1 MKTVKKNDIGKKK
14 LVAFVKSDISARHKS
29 VQYNLLDGK
38 KIGISISDSED
49 LQKLGFSK
57 VHQQDTMIE
66 FARYMLVH
74 GATLVYGGDLRGDGY
89 TLLFSELAYQYRSLN
104 DQEKIH
110 FINYSSYPIYNKLS
124 PQQKLEFIKNRVEFK
139 PVTPPKNLKVSEN
152 EFIPPIGNENKFIWA
167 ESLSKMRREMNKVS
181 DARIFIGGK
190 MSGYSGKYPGLI
202 EEAVLSLESDIPTY
216 LVGAFGGATRSVID
230 VLSKAK
236 SIELTQDWQCKNENY
251 KEFLA
256 YYNSKK
262 NKGKINYEELESFI
276 NSYTLKRLCKNNGLD
291 EDDNKRLFKTIH
303 IPEMIY
309 LVLKG
314 ITNKLKQ

>member
-1 MKTVKKNDIGKKK
+1 MTKSIKSESGKKK
-14 LVAFVKSDISARHKS
+14 LVAFVKKDIGTRNKSA
-29 VQYNLLDGK
+29 QYNLLDNK

-57 VHQQDTMIE
+57 IHQQDAMVE

-74 GATLVYGGDLRGDGY
+74 GATLLYGGDLRTDGY
-89 TLLFSELAYQYRSLN
+89 TMIFSELAYQYRSLN

-139 PVTPPKNLKVSEN
+139 AILPPKNIKVREK
-152 EFIPPIGNENKFIWA
+152 EFIPPTGNENKLIWS
-167 ESLSKMRREMNKVS
+167 ESLSKMRREMNSVS

-190 MSGYSGKYPGLI
+190 LSGYNGKYPGLL
-202 EEAVLSLESDIPTY
+202 EEAILSLKSDIPTY
-216 LVGAFGGATRSVID
+216 LIGAFGGAT
-230 VLSKAK
+230 K
-236 SIELTQDWQCKNENY
+236 SIINALQKSTDPQLTEDWQCKYEGY
-251 KEFLA
+251 KEFFN
-256 YYNSKK
+256 YYNLKGGE
-262 NKGKINYEELESFI
+262 NKIDYETISSFL
-276 NSYTLKRLCKNNGLD
+276 NDYSLKRLSKNNGLD
-291 EDDNKRLFKTIH
+291 EVDNKRLFETTH

-314 ITNKLKQ
+314 LTKISD